1 MKVSGIEH
9 VFFDLDHTLWDF
21 EKNSALTFK
30 KILADHKIDVD
41 TTGFINTYI
50 PLNEAYWKL
59 YQDGKIEKEELRYK
73 RLKAAFDAL
82 DVWVDDA
89 VIHALSEDYINH
101 LPSFTHLFAY
111 AIEVLEYLKPKY
123 GLHIITNGFQEVQF
137 GKLKN
142 ANIHHYFEHI
152 INSESVGV
160 KKPDPKIFHF
170 ALQQVNVS
178 PEKTVMI
185 GDNLEADILGAQ
197 NVGMHTIHFNSTNG
211 AFAESKVTINSLL
224 QIKKYL

>member
-1 MKVSGIEH
+1 MKNNGIEH

-41 TTGFINTYI
+41 PDQFINTYI

-73 RLKAAFDAL
+73 RLKTAFDAL
-82 DVWVDDA
+82 GVWVDDI
-89 VIHALSEDYINH
+89 VINTLSEDYINR
-101 LPSFTHLFAY
+101 LPTYTHLFDDAV
-111 AIEVLEYLKPKY
+111 EVLEYLKPKY
-123 GLHIITNGFQEVQF
+123 GLHIITNGFKEVQF

-142 ANIHHYFEHI
+142 ANIHHYFQHI

-170 ALQQVNVS
+170 AMQQVNVS

-197 NVGMHTIHFNSTNG
+197 NVGMRTIHFNSTNG
-211 AFAESKVTINSLL
+211 AVAESMITINSLL
-224 QIKKYL
+224 EIKRYL

>member
-1 MKVSGIEH
+1 MKADGIEH
-9 VFFDLDHTLWDF
+9 IFFDLDHTLWDF

-30 KILADHKIDVD
+30 KILADHKINVD
-41 TTGFINTYI
+41 ANQFINTYI

-59 YQDGKIEKEELRYK
+59 YQDGKIDKEELRYK
-73 RLKAAFDAL
+73 RLKTAFDAL
-82 DVWVDDA
+82 DAWVEDSI
-89 VIHALSEDYINH
+89 IHTLSEDYISH
-101 LPSFTHLFAY
+101 LPNYTHLF
-111 AIEVLEYLKPKY
+111 EHTVDVLEYLKPKY

-160 KKPDPKIFHF
+160 KKPDPKIFNF
-170 ALQQVNVS
+170 ALQLVNVS

-211 AFAESKVTINSLL
+211 AFTEGRVTINSLL
-224 QIKKYL
+224 EIKRYL